1 VFRTLVKVVAVAV
14 VVIEVTKLVATSAVE
29 ACTVKPTRSPALSSM
44 RRCVS
49 VTELMAMSVAL
60 TPSVDAIVDVN
71 APRAAALNVAAVA
84 PASVIDADTENETG
98 ASGGEEGGGSSAA
111 GGGSS
116 AAGGGSSAIAA
127 ASSTWLPFLPPARPM
142 PAPAPPPRA
151 THATTSAISQ
161 LRLLMRGFETGY
173 GGATS
178 AG

>member
-1 VFRTLVKVVAVAV
+1 
-14 VVIEVTKLVATSAVE
+14 
-29 ACTVKPTRSPALSSM
+29 M

-49 VTELMAMSVAL
+49 VTELMATSVAL
-60 TPSVDAIVDVN
+60 TPNVDAIVVLN

-84 PASVIDADTENETG
+84 PASVIDADTENATG

-116 AAGGGSSAIAA
+116 ATV
-127 ASSTWLPFLPPARPM
+127 ASSMLPFLPPPRPM
-142 PAPAPPPRA
+142 PAPAPPPSA

-161 LRLLMRGFETGY
+161 LRLLMRGLEAED

-178 AG
+178 HGRCS